1 VPTAAGDVR
10 SGHERT
16 KASKRKRLEQ
26 AGWRVGGVGDL
37 LELSKEEVVVVV
49 EMKLGLARRLR
60 AFRAHRGLSRAAVA
74 KLLGSSQSRVAK
86 MEIGDATVSIDLLV
100 RSLLVIG
107 ASRRDIA
114 RAIAQ
119 RAA

>member
-1 VPTAAGDVR
+1 MKT
-10 SGHERT
+10 
-16 KASKRKRLEQ
+16 SKRKRLER

-37 LELSKEEVVVVV
+37 LGLSKEEAALV
-49 EMKLGLARRLR
+49 EMKLALARRLR
-60 AFRAHRGLSRAAVA
+60 SFRTNRGLSQVAVA

-86 MEIGDATVSIDLLV
+86 MEVGDATVSIDLLV
-100 RSLLVIG
+100 RSLLMIG
-107 ASRRDIA
+107 ASRRDVA

>member
-1 VPTAAGDVR
+1 MKT
-10 SGHERT
+10 T
-16 KASKRKRLEQ
+16 KRKRLEQ
-26 AGWRVGGVGDL
+26 AGWRVGGVGEL
-37 LELSKEEVVVVV
+37 LGLSKEEAVLV
-49 EMKLGLARRLR
+49 EMKLALARRLR
-60 AFRAHRGLSRAAVA
+60 AVRTHRGLSQAAVA

-86 MEIGDATVSIDLLV
+86 MELGDATVSIDLMV
-100 RSLLVIG
+100 RSLLTIG

>member
-1 VPTAAGDVR
+1 M
-10 SGHERT
+10 

-26 AGWRVGGVGDL
+26 AGWRVGGLGDL
-37 LELSKEEVVVVV
+37 LGLSKEEVALV

-60 AFRAHRGLSRAAVA
+60 AFRAHQGLSQAAVA